1 MAKTKKLTQ
10 KQMET
15 RILSQKSQIIR
26 LKALEKARANLISE
40 GWSPQSRS

>member
-15 RILSQKSQIIR
+15 RITNQKAQIIR
-26 LKALEKARANLISE
+26 LKAQEKARAILISE